1 MWILK
6 LHFAISILL
15 LITFYGFSKVCKDIV
30 RKNGWLEEKK
40 KKNLFAWLVFF
51 VPIMNIFIVILLF
64 MMILV
69 KKEDFEELTEY
80 VKEESEE

>member
-15 LITFYGFSKVCKDIV
+15 LITFYGFSKVYKDII
-30 RKNGWLEEKK
+30 RKNGWLEEKRK
-40 KKNLFAWLVFF
+40 KKPFAILVFF
-51 VPIMNIFIVILLF
+51 VPIMNILIIILLF

-69 KKEDFEELTEY
+69 KREDFEELTEY
-80 VKEESEE
+80 AKNESEE